1 LNSLPSPPQA
11 GAGAAA
17 GARQGDRRGGADP
30 AGDQGEDE
38 GDPGK
43 AAEVEAD
50 ADLRG
55 SGDVREAEG
64 DGPDGDVARLL
75 REAVERLVG
84 EASAQI

>member
-1 LNSLPSPPQA
+1 M
-11 GAGAAA
+11 
-17 GARQGDRRGGADP
+17 
-30 AGDQGEDE
+30 
-38 GDPGK
+38 
-43 AAEVEAD
+43 EAD